1 MEEKL
6 MNLRYLRIA
15 ILIIGVVGLMSFA
28 MTDISSA
35 SGKEGIEN
43 LKSPEDIQKF
53 RENYI
58 KNFDRIG
65 LNTAPG
71 DARFLRIMIASA
83 KSKRGIEVGTATGY
97 GALLMGMAFER
108 NGGELITID
117 IDHKMVVAAEKN
129 IKNMGLEKTVKVI
142 ENDALKAIPELKG
155 KFDFLFIDALKQ
167 DYFKYFK
174 AALPL
179 LTPEAVIVAD
189 NVIVFEKQ
197 MKDFLDFMEESPDYD
212 MQIIRSSTM
221 KSDGMAVIYKM
232 K

>member
-1 MEEKL
+1 

-15 ILIIGVVGLMSFA
+15 ILIIGVVGLTTFV

-35 SGKEGIEN
+35 SEKEGIQN

-58 KNFDRIG
+58 KDFHRTG
-65 LNTAPG
+65 LNTTPG
-71 DARFLRIMIASA
+71 DARFLRITVASA
-83 KSKRGIEVGTATGY
+83 KCKRGIEVGTATGY
-97 GALLMGMAFER
+97 GAILMGMAFER

-117 IDHKMVVAAEKN
+117 IDHKMVVAAEQH

-155 KFDFLFIDALKQ
+155 KFDFMFIDALKQ

-179 LTPEAVIVAD
+179 LTPEAIIIAD
-189 NVIVFEKQ
+189 NVIVSEKQ
-197 MKDFLDFMEESPDYD
+197 MKDFLDFMESNPDYD
-212 MQIIRSSTM
+212 MQIIRCSLE
-221 KSDGMAVIYKM
+221 KGDGMAVIYKM